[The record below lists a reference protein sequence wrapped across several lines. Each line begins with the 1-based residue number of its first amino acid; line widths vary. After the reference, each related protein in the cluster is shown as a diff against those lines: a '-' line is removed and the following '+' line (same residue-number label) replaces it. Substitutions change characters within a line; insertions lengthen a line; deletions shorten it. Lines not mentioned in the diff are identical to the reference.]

1 MEDYILRE
9 INRIG
14 ELIAAL
20 LDKIGLLKKS
30 GAPELIRET
39 AKTELA
45 EQLDFIATLV
55 GEYGFSDADLE
66 KFAELLFDFAAASE
80 ERGERLRLAAAI
92 GALYSYLDE
101 KKAPASLNRY
111 YILKDLDKYIKE
123 PQ

>member
-39 AKTELA
+39 AK
-45 EQLDFIATLV
+45 
-55 GEYGFSDADLE
+55 
-66 KFAELLFDFAAASE
+66 
-80 ERGERLRLAAAI
+80 
-92 GALYSYLDE
+92 
-101 KKAPASLNRY
+101 
-111 YILKDLDKYIKE
+111 YI
-123 PQ
+123 

>member
-39 AKTELA
+39 E
-45 EQLDFIATLV
+45 I
-55 GEYGFSDADLE
+55 GR
-66 KFAELLFDFAAASE
+66 ASCR
-80 ERGERLRLAAAI
+80 ERV
-92 GALYSYLDE
+92 
-101 KKAPASLNRY
+101 
-111 YILKDLDKYIKE
+111 
-123 PQ
+123 

>member
-45 EQLDFIATLV
+45 EKLNLDIDTLLAGEDFIATL
-55 GEYGFSDADLE
+55 
-66 KFAELLFDFAAASE
+66 
-80 ERGERLRLAAAI
+80 
-92 GALYSYLDE
+92 
-101 KKAPASLNRY
+101 SL
-111 YILKDLDKYIKE
+111 IHI
-123 PQ
+123 

>member
-45 EQLDFIATLV
+45 KQLELDIDTLLAGAAFIAPLV
-55 GEYGFSDADLE
+55 
-66 KFAELLFDFAAASE
+66 
-80 ERGERLRLAAAI
+80 
-92 GALYSYLDE
+92 DE
-101 KKAPASLNRY
+101 
-111 YILKDLDKYIKE
+111 
-123 PQ
+123 

>member
-45 EQLDFIATLV
+45 EQLDLDIDTLLAGEDFIATLV

-66 KFAELLFDFAAASE
+66 KFAE
-80 ERGERLRLAAAI
+80 
-92 GALYSYLDE
+92 LYSYLDE

>member
-45 EQLDFIATLV
+45 EQLD
-55 GEYGFSDADLE
+55 
-66 KFAELLFDFAAASE
+66 
-80 ERGERLRLAAAI
+80 
-92 GALYSYLDE
+92 
-101 KKAPASLNRY
+101 
-111 YILKDLDKYIKE
+111 LDKYIKE

>member
-45 EQLDFIATLV
+45 EQLDLDIHPLLAVPDSIAP
-55 GEYGFSDADLE
+55 
-66 KFAELLFDFAAASE
+66 
-80 ERGERLRLAAAI
+80 LA
-92 GALYSYLDE
+92 G
-101 KKAPASLNRY
+101 
-111 YILKDLDKYIKE
+111 
-123 PQ
+123 

>member
-45 EQLDFIATLV
+45 WPPPWPRQI
-55 GEYGFSDADLE
+55 GR
-66 KFAELLFDFAAASE
+66 ASCR
-80 ERGERLRLAAAI
+80 ERV
-92 GALYSYLDE
+92 
-101 KKAPASLNRY
+101 
-111 YILKDLDKYIKE
+111 
-123 PQ
+123 

>member
-45 EQLDFIATLV
+45 EQLDLAIDTLLAGEDFIATLV
-55 GEYGFSDADLE
+55 GEY
-66 KFAELLFDFAAASE
+66 
-80 ERGERLRLAAAI
+80 
-92 GALYSYLDE
+92 
-101 KKAPASLNRY
+101 
-111 YILKDLDKYIKE
+111 
-123 PQ
+123 